1 LTEHDDVTAG
11 APRLGLA
18 LGPATAKAG
27 PDSRDPLMIF
37 SDSWDAIFNSRE
49 QNRIPKTS

>member
-18 LGPATAKAG
+18 LDPATAGAG
-27 PDSRDPLMIF
+27 TGYMLRKFVAAWPLSSLATPMF
-37 SDSWDAIFNSRE
+37 AV
-49 QNRIPKTS
+49 K